1 MQISRDVRC
10 SQRLCEQSRDPWPLS
25 VPCRCSRCSRW
36 RRRRRAACSWTAR
49 RWAPA
54 AARRAPARAP
64 CSCTSVRTNPAMSL
78 AIMSGWRM
86 DSGSRMGSGSDC
98 SGGPGHFFKVNVHHR
113 LRRSG
118 AAGLTNGVL
127 LRTEVDHV
135 TGQLSDTR
143 TRFLGTRPPKVGAM
157 CGLQDF
163 VLKQSRHHPAPNEPL
178 SWHVCCP
185 AAAGN
190 SSQWAALHVGAF

>member
-1 MQISRDVRC
+1 MCGVPSDV
-10 SQRLCEQSRDPWPLS
+10 CEQSHDPWLS
-25 VPCRCSRCSRW
+25 TVPCRCSRCSRW

-64 CSCTSVRTNPAMSL
+64 CSCTSVRHLATVAAMRSC
-78 AIMSGWRM
+78 WM
-86 DSGSRMGSGSDC
+86 DSGSRIGRGSDC
-98 SGGPGHFFKVNVHHR
+98 SGSPGRVLKGTMNQA
-113 LRRSG
+113 LWRSG

-143 TRFLGTRPPKVGAM
+143 TRFLGTRPPKVGPECSFIA
-157 CGLQDF
+157 D
-163 VLKQSRHHPAPNEPL
+163 S
-178 SWHVCCP
+178 CCQAITTP
-185 AAAGN
+185 PCTE
-190 SSQWAALHVGAF
+190 